1 VKYGVTDKFALEFG
15 PQLGFLLSA
24 KSKFEGTFDGETFS
38 EEVDIKDSVKS
49 IDFGLNFGASFD
61 FAENIM
67 IGARY
72 NLGLL
77 DITDVED
84 SEDFK
89 LQNAVFSFSL
99 GYRF

>member
-1 VKYGVTDKFALEFG
+1 LMEKQFMENN
-15 PQLGFLLSA
+15 
-24 KSKFEGTFDGETFS
+24 
-38 EEVDIKDSVKS
+38 IKDPFKS